1 MNLLKIAR
9 ILDANG
15 NYLLADKLDK
25 IAQQGEN
32 EIVEDNK
39 NQQDLKFI
47 IPKFLILLK
56 EYIQEDLFSRIG
68 ILDKLKEKDYEYLL
82 DIPIVNNFTSEY
94 NLNGNESILLE
105 YCPLIELMLRSE
117 FYKSKAYLIDKTIE
131 IFKKLI
137 DSGTWTLDTALEVLK
152 GKNSFKDFLLKR
164 EFVELQGFL
173 LQPKLIGECF
183 IRIKPRILYLYLK
196 DQKQPS
202 KIYRK

>member
-1 MNLLKIAR
+1 MFNNRL
-9 ILDANG
+9 
-15 NYLLADKLDK
+15 YK

-56 EYIQEDLFSRIG
+56 EYIQEDLFSRIE

-82 DIPIVNNFTSEY
+82 DIPIVNNFISKY

-117 FYKSKAYLIDKTIE
+117 FYKSKTYLIDKTIE
-131 IFKKLI
+131 IFKMLI
-137 DSGTWTLDTALEVLK
+137 DSGIWTLDTALEVLK
-152 GKNSFKDFLLKR
+152 GKNTFKDFLLKR
-164 EFVELQGFL
+164 EFDELQGFL

-183 IRIKPRILYLYLK
+183 IRIKPRILYFY
-196 DQKQPS
+196 S
-202 KIYRK
+202 KS

>member
-1 MNLLKIAR
+1 MF
-9 ILDANG
+9 
-15 NYLLADKLDK
+15 NYRLYKFSQKD
-25 IAQQGEN
+25 EN

-68 ILDKLKEKDYEYLL
+68 ILDKLKEKDYEYVL
-82 DIPIVNNFTSEY
+82 DIPIVNNFISKY

-105 YCPLIELMLRSE
+105 YFPLIELMLRSE
-117 FYKSKAYLIDKTIE
+117 FYKSKGYLVDKTIE

-152 GKNSFKDFLLKR
+152 GKNTFKDFLLKR
-164 EFVELQGFL
+164 EFDELQGFL

-183 IRIKPRILYLYLK
+183 IRIKPRLLYFYSK
-196 DQKQPS
+196 D
-202 KIYRK
+202 